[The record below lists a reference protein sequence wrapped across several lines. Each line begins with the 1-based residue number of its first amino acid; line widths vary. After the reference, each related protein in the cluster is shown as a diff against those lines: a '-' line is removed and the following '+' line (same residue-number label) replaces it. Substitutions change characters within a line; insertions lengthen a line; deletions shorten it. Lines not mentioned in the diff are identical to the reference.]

1 MADHHEMWAGLGLD
15 LPRHDE
21 LLGILGQFYGD
32 IYLSQQNRPEGMGYF
47 DFVISE
53 VHGLR
58 VKELLDH
65 KASGGYIAG
74 TFCVFVPEELILA
87 TGGVCV
93 GLCAGTD
100 FPSADGEAV
109 LPRNLCPLIKSA
121 VGFKEGDL
129 CPYMKSCD
137 IVIGE
142 TTCDGKKKAWEI
154 LAQDTPVHVMEVPQ
168 KESNRGPGGV
178 WSSEVQEL
186 GRRLEELSGR
196 KLTADNLHAAT
207 EKVEAKRA
215 ALRRLYELR
224 KNPAI
229 TISGKDALLVSQIAF
244 YDDVERFTAKVNE
257 LCDELEQ
264 RVADGNTVFNGVKR
278 LVVAGTPMAIP
289 NWKLHHIAETSGAA
303 IVCEE
308 TCTGTR
314 YFTNE
319 IELTGGE
326 DADGMIEA
334 IAARYVKTP
343 CACFTPNTQRLDNV
357 VDYARQYNADGVVD
371 YTLAFCHCYNV
382 ENHLL
387 RQRLEQE
394 GIPLL
399 HIETD
404 YSMGDAGQ
412 LTTRIKAFLETLE

>member
-1 MADHHEMWAGLGLD
+1 MADHHEMWGKLGLD
-15 LPRHDE
+15 LARHDE
-21 LLGILGQFYGD
+21 LMGILGQFYGD
-32 IYLSQQNRPEGMGYF
+32 LYVSQSNRPKGMEYF

-58 VKELLDH
+58 VQELLDH
-65 KASGGYIAG
+65 KAQGGYIAG
-74 TFCVFVPEELILA
+74 TFCVYVPEELILA

-100 FPSADGEAV
+100 FTAADGEAI

-121 VGFKEGDL
+121 VGFKEANL

-154 LAQDTPVHVMEVPQ
+154 LAKDTQVHVMEVPQ
-168 KESNRGPGGV
+168 KASNRGNGM
-178 WSSEVQEL
+178 WLNEVQEL
-186 GRRLEELSGR
+186 RKKLEEVSGR
-196 KLTADNLHAAT
+196 KITAEGLREAT
-207 EKVEAKRA
+207 AKVKAKRA

-224 KNPAI
+224 KNSAI
-229 TISGKDALLVSQIAF
+229 TISGKDALLISQIAF
-244 YDDVERFTAKVNE
+244 YDDVDRFTAKVNE
-257 LCDELEQ
+257 LCDELDQ
-264 RVADGNTVFNGVKR
+264 RVKDGNTVFNGVKR
-278 LVVAGTPMAIP
+278 LLIAGTPMAIP
-289 NWKLHHIAETSGAA
+289 NWKLHHIVETSGAA
-303 IVCEE
+303 VVCEE

-319 IELTGGE
+319 VELKGDE
-326 DADGMIEA
+326 DVDGMLAA
-334 IAARYVKTP
+334 IAERYVKTP
-343 CACFTPNTQRLDNV
+343 CACFTPNDQRLENV
-357 VDYARQYNADGVVD
+357 AAYAKEYNADGVID

-382 ENHLL
+382 EHQLL
-387 RQRLEQE
+387 RECLEKE

-404 YSMGDAGQ
+404 YSMGDFGQ
-412 LTTRIKAFLETLE
+412 LTTRVKAFLETLE